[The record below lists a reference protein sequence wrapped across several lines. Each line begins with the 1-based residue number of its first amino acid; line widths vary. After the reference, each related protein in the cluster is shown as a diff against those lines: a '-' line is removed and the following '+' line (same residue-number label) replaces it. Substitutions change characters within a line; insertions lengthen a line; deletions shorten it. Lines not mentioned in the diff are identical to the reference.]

1 MGAVKIVLNVAD
13 CGCEV
18 VRKTDFLVAMAQPG
32 EDRFDCFGG
41 SGASGWVALLGP
53 WILEM

>member
-1 MGAVKIVLNVAD
+1 MKIVLNVAD

-18 VRKTDFLVAMAQPG
+18 VRITDFLVAMAQPG